1 MLRDLRYAVRQ
12 LRHSPVFAIAVLLTL
27 AVAIGANTA
36 MFSVIRAVLLQPL
49 PYKDPGRLLCLW
61 HSDAPDYTWYT
72 FSHPRFLYF
81 HEQLRDLAETA
92 AYDDE
97 IVTLTYRGTPV
108 RLEGGRVSANF
119 FSLLGVKPAIGR
131 TFLPNE
137 DRHGA
142 TPVALLSDRIWRERY
157 GADRNVVGRTIAIDS
172 EEFTVIGVMPR
183 DFQFLGV
190 PVDVWRS
197 RIVDTRTFAPASV
210 QLGASYLT
218 VIARLNP
225 GVRLAQVQAKLNVIA
240 NQYTHD
246 NPGNSDITGSV
257 HAASLQEKIFAGV
270 HLTLLLL
277 WAAVGCLLIIACANV
292 ANLVLARSTARYREI
307 SVRFALGA
315 SQFHIARQL
324 IVENVFLALCSI
336 VVSLPLSLWGMQS
349 LLSILRRTSASI
361 PDVHLDFGVMLFT
374 FGIAAAIGTVV
385 GLMPLWL
392 LRRGDSQA
400 GVRSQERG
408 FSSSKWSTQFR
419 NSIVAVQIALCVV
432 LLSAAG
438 LLIESFVR
446 MSGMNTGVHTDHVL
460 LFPLDLMP
468 DKYTSWQQRINFYD
482 DVLRRVQTIPGLN
495 GAAIA
500 SRVDLVGSGLGYLV
514 QAEGQPDLGSRNP
527 GARGR
532 SVTPDYFRIL
542 GIPLLSGRLFDARD
556 TAQSARVAIINEA
569 FAKKFFPGV
578 NPIGKHVTYST
589 DRIYCQIVGVIGNIR
604 VSVQSTQVD
613 QQIYLPLSQRPWLVA
628 MLLTRATNLA
638 RMPAAIRERV
648 RMADPDQAV
657 GMITPMN
664 QVIANRL
671 GRPRSTT
678 SLVAI
683 FAFSALF
690 LATVGI
696 YGVIA
701 YSVAQRRKE
710 IGIRIALGAD
720 AYSVRSLIFR
730 QTFSILAIGLLV
742 GLPAAAMFGR
752 FYSSLLFEVQPGD
765 PIALAVTGAVLAAVA
780 FAASYVPAVRAT
792 KVDPIAALRT
802 D

>member
-1 MLRDLRYAVRQ
+1 MLRDFRYALRQ
-12 LRHSPVFAIAVLLTL
+12 LRHSPAFTIAVLLTL

-49 PYKDPGRLLCLW
+49 PYKDPGRLLCVW

-72 FSHPRFLYF
+72 FSYPRFLYF
-81 HEQLRDLAETA
+81 QQQLSDLAETA

-97 IVTLTYRGTPV
+97 IVTLTYRAEPV

-131 TFLPNE
+131 AFLPNE

-142 TPVALLSDRIWRERY
+142 TPVALLSDRLWRTRY
-157 GADRNVVGRTIAIDS
+157 HADLHIVGRTVAIDS
-172 EEFTVIGVMPR
+172 EDFTIIGVMPR

-197 RIVDTRTFAPASV
+197 RIVDTRTFAPTSV
-210 QLGASYLT
+210 QSGASYLT
-218 VIARLNP
+218 VIARRNP
-225 GVRLAQVQAKLNVIA
+225 GVTLAQVQAKLNVIT
-240 NQYTHD
+240 NRYTHD
-246 NPGNSDITGSV
+246 NPGNSDLTESV
-257 HAASLQEKIFAGV
+257 HAASLQEKVFAGV
-270 HLTLLLL
+270 HLTLLVL
-277 WAAVGCLLIIACANV
+277 WGAVGCLLVIACANV
-292 ANLVLARSTARYREI
+292 ANLVLARSTGRYREI

-336 VVSLPLSLWGMQS
+336 VVSLPISLWGMHS
-349 LLSILRRTSASI
+349 LVSILRRTSAAV
-361 PDVHLDFGVMLFT
+361 PDVQLDFGVMLFT
-374 FGIAAAIGTVV
+374 FGVAAAIGIIV

-408 FSSSKWSTQFR
+408 FSSSKWSRQFR
-419 NSIVAVQIALCVV
+419 NGIAAVQIALCVV

-446 MSGMNTGVHTDHVL
+446 MSGMSTGVHTEHVL

-468 DKYTSWQQRINFYD
+468 DKYASWQQRTNFYD
-482 DVLRRVQTIPGLN
+482 DVLRRVQTIPGLSK
-495 GAAIA
+495 AAIA
-500 SRVDLVGSGLGYLV
+500 SRVDLVGSGLHYLV
-514 QAEGQPDLGSRNP
+514 QVEGQPDLGPRNP
-527 GARGR
+527 DARGR
-532 SVTPDYFRIL
+532 SVTPEYFRLL
-542 GIPLLSGRLFDARD
+542 GIPLLSGRLFDQHD

-578 NPIGKHVTYST
+578 NPIGKHITYST
-589 DRIYCQIVGVIGNIR
+589 DRIYCEVVGVAGNVR
-604 VSVQSTQVD
+604 ASVQATGVD

-628 MLLTRATNLA
+628 TLLMRARSLTGI
-638 RMPAAIRERV
+638 PAAIRERV
-648 RMADPDQAV
+648 RAADPDQAI
-657 GMITPMN
+657 GEITPMN

-701 YSVAQRRKE
+701 YSVAQRKKE
-710 IGIRIALGAD
+710 IGIRMALGAN
-720 AYSVRSLIFR
+720 AYSVRGLVFR
-730 QTFSILAIGLLV
+730 QTFSILALGLLA
-742 GLPAAAMFGR
+742 GLPAAAMLGR
-752 FYSSLLFEVQPGD
+752 LYSSLLFEVQPGD
-765 PIALAVTGAVLAAVA
+765 PMALAATGSILIAVA
-780 FAASYVPAVRAT
+780 LAASYLPAVRASR
-792 KVDPIAALRT
+792 VDPVTALRAE
-802 D
+802 